1 MDERM
6 RDVAE
11 AGDIEALYAL
21 IQENSFVLESID
33 RFPFVDTPLHIA
45 ASKGHIDFA
54 MEMMNLKPS
63 YARKLNPAGLS
74 PMHLALLN
82 CQIHVLRELLKVDK
96 DLVRVKGRGSLTPL
110 HHAVEKG
117 DLDLIAEFLEACPEC
132 ITDVT
137 IHGQNAIH
145 IAISNDNFE
154 TLELLVCWLEK
165 ITHKDAEIWN
175 KQVLNGIDRGGNTVL
190 HIAASINHPQM
201 VRLLLECKMIS
212 KNKVN
217 LNCQSALDM
226 LSGQVNSSETAN
238 ILRQAGCLE
247 AERIPTCH
255 TLAESLRTRMS
266 CSQKLQRT
274 MVRQNNMISSDMRN
288 AMLVVAVLILT
299 TTYQTCL
306 TPPGGVWQGNLG
318 DPVPSRLDISPLSAP
333 STPSRV
339 LDTPPPPPTSGVFP
353 SDPPLSKAITP
364 PPPPITP
371 TLRNMS
377 AVFRNIP
384 SPSDPPPFDP
394 PQSDPPPSNP
404 PPSKAVTNAPESML
418 GLSIMST
425 PNFIYF
431 YFINTATFLTT
442 TTIVF
447 LLLPDNTINLLAL
460 PILLFILCYLLSMTY
475 LAPFPIP
482 NSPRLQPFAP
492 IIIATLLFLVVCLPK
507 FFNLNLQS

>member
-11 AGDIEALYAL
+11 AGDLEALYAL
-21 IQENSFVLESID
+21 IQENSFVLDTID

-82 CQIHVLRELLKVDK
+82 CQIHVVRELLKVDK
-96 DLVRVKGRGSLTPL
+96 DLVRVKGRASLTPL
-110 HHAVEKG
+110 HYVVEKG
-117 DLDLIAEFLEACPEC
+117 NLDLVAEFLEACPEC

-137 IHGQNAIH
+137 IQGQNAIH
-145 IAISNDNFE
+145 IAISNNNFA

-165 ITHKDAEIWN
+165 ITHKDADIWN

-190 HIAASINHPQM
+190 HIAASINHPRM
-201 VRLLLECKMIS
+201 VGLLSECKIIS

-217 LNCQSALDM
+217 LNGQSALDM
-226 LSGQVNSSETAN
+226 LSGQVNNNKTAD

-247 AERIPTCH
+247 AERILARQ

-266 CSQKLQRT
+266 WLQKLRRT
-274 MVRQNNMISSDMRN
+274 MVRRNNMITGDMRN

-306 TPPGGVWQGNLG
+306 SPPGGVWQGNLG
-318 DPVPSRLDISPLSAP
+318 DNNSSDPMPSRLDFNHSSAP
-333 STPSRV
+333 STNRSELDPEVVPLRSRPKV
-339 LDTPPPPPTSGVFP
+339 
-353 SDPPLSKAITP
+353 
-364 PPPPITP
+364 
-371 TLRNMS
+371 
-377 AVFRNIP
+377 
-384 SPSDPPPFDP
+384 
-394 PQSDPPPSNP
+394 PPSAPNAIE
-404 PPSKAVTNAPESML
+404 SKVGVSV
-418 GLSIMST
+418 MSP

-442 TTIVF
+442 TTVVF
-447 LLLPDNTINLLAL
+447 LLLPDNTINLLTL
-460 PILLFILCYLLSMTY
+460 PVVLFILCYLLSMTY
-475 LAPFPIP
+475 LSPFPIP
-482 NSPRLQPFAP
+482 NSPQLQPFAP
-492 IIIATLLFLVVCLPK
+492 IIIATVLFLVVCLPK

>member
-21 IQENSFVLESID
+21 IQENSFALESID
-33 RFPFVDTPLHIA
+33 RFPFVDTPLHVA
-45 ASKGHIDFA
+45 AFKGHIDFA

-96 DLVRVKGRGSLTPL
+96 DLVRVRGRGSLTPL

-137 IHGQNAIH
+137 IQGQNAIH
-145 IAISNDNFE
+145 IAISNNKFE
-154 TLELLVCWLEK
+154 ALELLVRWLEK
-165 ITHKDAEIWN
+165 ITHKDADIWN

-190 HIAASINHPQM
+190 HIAASTNQPQM
-201 VRLLLECKMIS
+201 VRSLLECKMIS

-217 LNCQSALDM
+217 LNGQSALDM
-226 LSGQVNSSETAN
+226 LSGQVNNSETAD

-247 AERIPTCH
+247 AKSFPEQARQK
-255 TLAESLRTRMS
+255 LAESLKKKMS
-266 CSQKLQRT
+266 WLQKLRRT
-274 MVRQNNMISSDMRN
+274 MTRQNNMISSDMRN

-299 TTYQTCL
+299 ATYQTCL

-318 DPVPSRLDISPLSAP
+318 DNDSGGPMRHGLDFSLSSGPVFPNLSTSSVSCYPHRNSTPRGRSTSLRVGCFPESEQPSDATNATNATNATESKVGLSVM
-333 STPSRV
+333 STPS
-339 LDTPPPPPTSGVFP
+339 
-353 SDPPLSKAITP
+353 
-364 PPPPITP
+364 
-371 TLRNMS
+371 
-377 AVFRNIP
+377 
-384 SPSDPPPFDP
+384 
-394 PQSDPPPSNP
+394 
-404 PPSKAVTNAPESML
+404 
-418 GLSIMST
+418 
-425 PNFIYF
+425 FIYF
-431 YFINTATFLTT
+431 YVINTATFLITT
-442 TTIVF
+442 TVVF
-447 LLLPDNTINLLAL
+447 LLLPDNTINLRLTL
-460 PILLFILCYLLSMTY
+460 PVMLFILCYMVSMMY
-475 LAPFPIP
+475 LAPFPIL
-482 NSPRLQPFAP
+482 NSTQLQPYAP
-492 IIIATLLFLVVCLPK
+492 IIIATVLFLVVCVPK

>member
-21 IQENSFVLESID
+21 IQENSYVLENID

-63 YARKLNPAGLS
+63 YARKLNPAGRS

-82 CQIHVLRELLKVDK
+82 CQIHVVRELLKVDK
-96 DLVRVKGRGSLTPL
+96 DLVRVKGKGSLTPL
-110 HHAVEKG
+110 HYAVEKG
-117 DLDLIAEFLEACPEC
+117 NLDLIAEFLEACPQC

-165 ITHKDAEIWN
+165 ITHKDADIWN

-190 HIAASINHPQM
+190 HIAASINHPRM
-201 VRLLLECKMIS
+201 VGLLLECKMIS

-217 LNCQSALDM
+217 LNGQSALDM
-226 LSGQVNSSETAN
+226 LSGQVNNGQTVD
-238 ILRQAGCLE
+238 ILRQAGCRE
-247 AERIPTCH
+247 AKRIRVRQ
-255 TLAESLRTRMS
+255 TLVESLRTRMS
-266 CSQKLQRT
+266 WSQKLRRT

-306 TPPGGVWQGNLG
+306 SPPGGVSQGNLG
-318 DPVPSRLDISPLSAP
+318 DNDSGDPMPSSLDFSPSSAP
-333 STPSRV
+333 STPPSVRRISSRKLHPDIPV
-339 LDTPPPPPTSGVFP
+339 VPNRSTTS
-353 SDPPLSKAITP
+353 T
-364 PPPPITP
+364 
-371 TLRNMS
+371 
-377 AVFRNIP
+377 
-384 SPSDPPPFDP
+384 
-394 PQSDPPPSNP
+394 SN
-404 PPSKAVTNAPESML
+404 ATNATSTSNAIESQV
-418 GLSIMST
+418 GLSIMSR

-442 TTIVF
+442 TSIVF
-447 LLLPDNTINLLAL
+447 FLLPNNTINLLAL
-460 PILLFILCYLLSMTY
+460 PVMLFILCYLLSMTY
-475 LAPFPIP
+475 LAPFPFPIP
-482 NSPRLQPFAP
+482 FISPLQPFAA
-492 IIIATLLFLVVCLPK
+492 IVIGTVLFLVVCLPK